1 MSNTNSTT
9 NNIELQEELSFD
21 LERLELQFGHRLSQ
35 AALFGLIALPLIPG
49 LLTMISVGVHFPTLL
64 GIHWIVAWI
73 LGAVAM
79 VGIEV
84 LGLFSIRLA
93 LRMRKFNHKAEGRP
107 VEKAPI
113 GQGYMAAAIYL
124 LSVLSLT
131 VLLKISPE
139 LAAWSLIP
147 LCLMGA
153 LADWIFALN
162 GDHNERETALRKI
175 ILDEQRAN
183 DQATATAQLLAQ
195 LADRDSTITNL
206 QTDVQTLQE
215 RVQYAKDLNAEQ
227 ARQFDTERQQLNTEI
242 VKLTAQLD
250 ALRTMNMLQSPVLY
264 TAQSVQAPAVDTTQ
278 TVQSTELYTEK
289 DSEPVTFDD
298 GRNKANEQKR
308 VQKAHRQSELL
319 QILFTELNG
328 SPSDQLNKSAL
339 ADRLNT
345 TRVTIG
351 RDIDELIDANRLS
364 INGHINVL

>member
-49 LLTMISVGVHFPTLL
+49 LLTMISVGVHFPDLL

-73 LGAVAM
+73 LGFVAM

-107 VEKAPI
+107 IEKAPI
-113 GQGYMAAAIYL
+113 SQGYMAAATYL

-131 VLLKISPE
+131 VLLKIAPE
-139 LAAWSLIP
+139 FAAWSLIP

-175 ILDEQRAN
+175 ILDEHH
-183 DQATATAQLLAQ
+183 ATAQADAAAQLLAQ
-195 LADRDSTITNL
+195 LADRDNTITAL
-206 QTDVQTLQE
+206 QQRVTD
-215 RVQYAKDLNAEQ
+215 AEQ
-227 ARQFDTERQQLNTEI
+227 NTAHVTEQWHAERQQLNTEI

-250 ALRTMNMLQSPVLY
+250 TLRTMNTAQSPVLY
-264 TAQSVQAPAVDTTQ
+264 TVQ
-278 TVQSTELYTEK
+278 TVQNPELYTEQ
-289 DSEPVTFDD
+289 DTEPVTFDD

-308 VQKAHRQSELL
+308 TQKAHRQSQLL
-319 QILFTELNG
+319 QILLTELNG
-328 SPSDQLNKSAL
+328 APSDELNKSAL

-351 RDIDELIDANRLS
+351 RDIEELLDAKRLS

>member
-1 MSNTNSTT
+1 
-9 NNIELQEELSFD
+9 
-21 LERLELQFGHRLSQ
+21 
-35 AALFGLIALPLIPG
+35 
-49 LLTMISVGVHFPTLL
+49 
-64 GIHWIVAWI
+64 
-73 LGAVAM
+73 M

-93 LRMRKFNHKAEGRP
+93 LRMRKFNHKAAERS

-113 GQGYMAAAIYL
+113 AQGYMAAATYL

-139 LAAWSLIP
+139 LAVWSLIP

-162 GDHNERETALRKI
+162 GDHNEREAALRKI
-175 ILDEQRAN
+175 ILEEQRAAA
-183 DQATATAQLLAQ
+183 QADAAAQLLAQ
-195 LADRDSTITNL
+195 LADRDSMIKNL
-206 QTDVQTLQE
+206 QTEAQAMQE
-215 RVQYAKDLNAEQ
+215 RVQSAKDLHTEQ
-227 ARQFDTERQQLNTEI
+227 TRQFDAERQQLHTEI
-242 VKLTAQLD
+242 VKLAAQLD
-250 ALRTMNMLQSPVLY
+250 ALRTMNMSQSPVLY
-264 TAQSVQAPAVDTTQ
+264 TAQSVQIPAVDTAQ
-278 TVQSTELYTEK
+278 TVKTPALYTEH
-289 DSEPVTFDD
+289 DSEPVTFED

-308 VQKAHRQSELL
+308 TQKAHRQIELL

-339 ADRLNT
+339 ADRLHT

-351 RDIDELIDANRLS
+351 RDIEELIDANRLS